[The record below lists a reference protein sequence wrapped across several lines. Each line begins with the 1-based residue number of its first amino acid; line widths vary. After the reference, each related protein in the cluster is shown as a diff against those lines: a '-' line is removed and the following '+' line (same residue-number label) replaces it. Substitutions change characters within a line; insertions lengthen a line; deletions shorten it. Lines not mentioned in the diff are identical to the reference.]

1 MPSRRKVRGLHARQ
15 DMVTPPGDARQAL
28 AATAIALAVLTLLPM
43 VPGATDTATSVAPP
57 FFL

>member
-1 MPSRRKVRGLHARQ
+1 M
-15 DMVTPPGDARQAL
+15 TPPGDARQAL